1 MLEEVRCV
9 GAWWGSEDLWKG
21 WGSQGV
27 LKLGVEVLLLWWC
40 LASAWRQPLLKMR
53 NGNDFCLFEGEC
65 WWRSGMVSL
74 VQDAVCVSLVVAI
87 FRLFTKKAIFS
98 FLLLNYKIQNNNV
111 NLVQICLIAIS
122 YCKIRNSVSTV
133 WYTILY
139 LTLIM
144 ICNYFFGNY
153 SK

>member
-1 MLEEVRCV
+1 
-9 GAWWGSEDLWKG
+9 
-21 WGSQGV
+21 
-27 LKLGVEVLLLWWC
+27 
-40 LASAWRQPLLKMR
+40 
-53 NGNDFCLFEGEC
+53 
-65 WWRSGMVSL
+65 MVSL